1 MGEIMK
7 RKLTK
12 LIAMLLVTA
21 TLFSIN
27 VSMTITAS
35 AVESAIGD
43 INQDGAVTI
52 EFDEENTMTAEK
64 KEIAWV
70 KLDDFSF

>member
-1 MGEIMK
+1 MS
-7 RKLTK
+7 RKILS
-12 LIAMLLVTA
+12 LLCVLVIVFS
-21 TLFSIN
+21 LFSIN

-35 AVESAIGD
+35 AAESAIGD